1 MATIQTALSISANK
15 STATTTPGPLSVALA
30 TSATTSLT
38 VDKTVSEVMT
48 VAYTDATDT
57 AVLLINGRGTYMGTG
72 AAGTDGGYVYI
83 KNTTASGTNLI
94 MICLHPAGLED
105 IDDNGDD
112 HRFFTL
118 KKGEWAFF
126 PYDYTQDISVKANA
140 ASQTLEYWLFDRG

>member
-57 AVLLINGRGTYMGTG
+57 AVLLINGRGTC
-72 AAGTDGGYVYI
+72 I
-83 KNTTASGTNLI
+83 
-94 MICLHPAGLED
+94 
-105 IDDNGDD
+105 
-112 HRFFTL
+112 F
-118 KKGEWAFF
+118 
-126 PYDYTQDISVKANA
+126 SV
-140 ASQTLEYWLFDRG
+140 

>member
-1 MATIQTALSISANK
+1 MATIQTAFSISANK
-15 STATTTPGPLSVALA
+15 STATTTPGPMSVAISA
-30 TSATTSLT
+30 SATNSLT

-48 VAYTDATDT
+48 VAYTDATDA
-57 AVLLINGRGTYMGTG
+57 AVLLIDGSTYMGTG
-72 AAGTDGGYVYI
+72 AAGTDGGYIYI

-94 MICLHPAGLED
+94 MIGLHPPGLED

-126 PYDYTQDISVKANA
+126 PFDYTQDISVKANA
-140 ASQTLEYWLFDRG
+140 ASQTLEYWIFDRA